1 MRKTIYSATIGN
13 DKNTYWYGDKLLR
26 IVSAIAHTI
35 QLALVAF
42 IIYLLVR

>member
-35 QLALVAF
+35 ELAL

>member
-26 IVSAIAHTI
+26 IVSVIVHTI
-35 QLALVAF
+35 ELAL

>member
-1 MRKTIYSATIGN
+1 MRKTIFYATIGN

-35 QLALVAF
+35 ELAL
-42 IIYLLVR
+42 IIYFLVR

>member
-26 IVSAIAHTI
+26 IVSAIVHTI
-35 QLALVAF
+35 ELAL

>member
-13 DKNTYWYGDKLLR
+13 AKNTYWYGDELLR
-26 IVSAIAHTI
+26 IVSAITHTI
-35 QLALVAF
+35 ELAL

>member
-1 MRKTIYSATIGN
+1 MTIYKTQIK
-13 DKNTYWYGDKLLR
+13 DKTYYYGDKLLR

-35 QLALVAF
+35 QLALIAF

>member
-1 MRKTIYSATIGN
+1 MRKTIYSVILRN
-13 DKNTYWYGDKLLR
+13 KNTYWYGDKILR

-35 QLALVAF
+35 ELAL

>member
-1 MRKTIYSATIGN
+1 MRKTIFYATIGN

-35 QLALVAF
+35 ELAL

>member
-13 DKNTYWYGDKLLR
+13 DKNIYLYGDKLLR
-26 IVSAIAHTI
+26 IATVIVDTI
-35 QLALVAF
+35 QIAL

>member
-26 IVSAIAHTI
+26 IISAIVDII
-35 QLALVAF
+35 QIAL
-42 IIYLLVR
+42 IIYLLMR

>member
-26 IVSAIAHTI
+26 IVTVIADTI
-35 QLALVAF
+35 QIAL
-42 IIYLLVR
+42 IIYLLVK